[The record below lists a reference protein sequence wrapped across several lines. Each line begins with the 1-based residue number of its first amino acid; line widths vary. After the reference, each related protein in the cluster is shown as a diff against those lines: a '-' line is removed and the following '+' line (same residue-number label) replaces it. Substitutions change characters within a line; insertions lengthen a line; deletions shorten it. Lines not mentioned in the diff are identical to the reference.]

1 MRKSYGNLAPIGNVD
16 EITKTFAIA
25 EIHKVHVRIMTDQ
38 EGISIPLL
46 VPVDTIF
53 FAVDWRKRFPM
64 GGKKGR
70 YLDTVETK

>member
-1 MRKSYGNLAPIGNVD
+1 MVSYSNFASIGNVD
-16 EITKTFAIA
+16 EIAPSFAIT
-25 EIHKVHVRIMTDQ
+25 EIHTVNVGIMTDQ
-38 EGISIPLL
+38 KGMVIPML

-70 YLDTVETK
+70 YLDTVEIK

>member
-25 EIHKVHVRIMTDQ
+25 EIRKVHVRIMTDQ

-53 FAVDWRKRFPM
+53 FAVD
-64 GGKKGR
+64 
-70 YLDTVETK
+70 